1 MLPEQKLDA
10 LIARHRAV
18 ETELSTQV
26 SPDTY
31 VKLSR
36 EFAELGPIIE
46 RINAYRGVAAEID
59 DLNAL
64 ITDSTTDAEMRS
76 MASGE
81 KPALEERR
89 VALEQQI
96 KLALLPKDAMDEL
109 NVIVEIRAGTGGDEA
124 ALFAGNLFRMYERFA
139 ATQGWKVELVSA

>member
-10 LIARHRAV
+10 LIARHKSV
-18 ETELSTQV
+18 EAELSTQV

-36 EFAELGPIIE
+36 EFAELG
-46 RINAYRGVAAEID
+46 RTSDTVKAYHGIATAID
-59 DLNAL
+59 DLNML
-64 ITDSTTDAEMRS
+64 IADPSTDAEMRT

-89 VALEQQI
+89 AALEQQI
-96 KLALLPKDAMDEL
+96 KLALLPKDAMDER
-109 NVIVEIRAGTGGDEA
+109 NVIVEIRAGTGGD
-124 ALFAGNLFRMYERFA
+124 
-139 ATQGWKVELVSA
+139 

>member
-31 VKLSR
+31 VRLSR

-46 RINAYRGVAAEID
+46 TIKAYRGVTAEID

-64 ITDSTTDAEMRS
+64 ITDPATDAEMRN

-89 VALEQQI
+89 VVLEQQI
-96 KLALLPKDAMDEL
+96 KLALLPK
-109 NVIVEIRAGTGGDEA
+109 
-124 ALFAGNLFRMYERFA
+124 
-139 ATQGWKVELVSA
+139 